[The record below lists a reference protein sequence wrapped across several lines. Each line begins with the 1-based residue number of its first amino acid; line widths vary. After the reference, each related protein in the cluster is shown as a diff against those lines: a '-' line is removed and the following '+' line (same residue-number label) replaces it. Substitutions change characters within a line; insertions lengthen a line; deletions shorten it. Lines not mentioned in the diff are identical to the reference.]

1 MTYPP
6 MTLTTLEA
14 LVPRDINAE
23 VEICDEFYQKVNYHK
38 HYDIVAI
45 SFCTPSAVKAYEI
58 ADTYRKSGSH
68 VVLGGYHTTFMPDE
82 ALQHA
87 DSIIIGAGEVSW
99 PMFLYDFKDCIPKKI
114 YENRIFNP
122 DKFVSPNRSL
132 LKTRKYMKV
141 PTMIANNGCYNK
153 CDYCAIGHMWE
164 SNLRPVDKVINE
176 IKRLKTNKLIF
187 FDPNFFQNK
196 DYSMELLKEIEK
208 LKIKWV
214 CNATTA
220 DAYDHE
226 LMESAGKSGC
236 MGVLLG
242 LESFK
247 KASLK
252 EVNKKINNP
261 DKYKE
266 IVELYHQYGISVNG
280 CFVLGFDSDTEEDLL
295 MLPQQVGDL
304 RLNLARF
311 AILTPF
317 PNSELFNKLDKE
329 GRILTRDWR
338 KYTQNQVVFQPKN
351 ITPEKLHEIYLKVW
365 KDTYKFKNIYNRISN
380 MPHTDLMLKF
390 TVWGANIGFK
400 FVGDNIRE

>member
-1 MTYPP
+1 
-6 MTLTTLEA
+6 
-14 LVPRDINAE
+14 
-23 VEICDEFYQKVNYHK
+23 
-38 HYDIVAI
+38 
-45 SFCTPSAVKAYEI
+45 
-58 ADTYRKSGSH
+58 
-68 VVLGGYHTTFMPDE
+68 
-82 ALQHA
+82 
-87 DSIIIGAGEVSW
+87 
-99 PMFLYDFKDCIPKKI
+99 
-114 YENRIFNP
+114 
-122 DKFVSPNRSL
+122 
-132 LKTRKYMKV
+132 
-141 PTMIANNGCYNK
+141 
-153 CDYCAIGHMWE
+153 
-164 SNLRPVDKVINE
+164 
-176 IKRLKTNKLIF
+176 
-187 FDPNFFQNK
+187 
-196 DYSMELLKEIEK
+196 MELLKEIEK